1 MNSLQQINWDSQD
14 VLLQLVDNIQS
25 PLRVIINSSNKRKE
39 NSKNTRLQKKTNEI
53 ILSSSKQ
60 IADIIEELVT
70 KIENKK
76 IEILKKI
83 KRPRFF
89 TIVKSNKKIQTICCK
104 HKSLDKI
111 SKADQEWLLQ
121 FEKEVIDKMDDAQYN
136 LFDLSYALAVSERQ
150 LYRKTKELLG
160 ITPNKYI
167 RIIKLSEAKKM
178 MENHT
183 YDTVL
188 EVSYA
193 TGYNDA
199 YYFSKLYSDIY
210 DVTPAEILKG
220 DE

>member
-1 MNSLQQINWDSQD
+1 MNNLQQINWDSQD
-14 VLLQLVDNIQS
+14 VLLQLVDTIQS

-39 NSKNTRLQKKTNEI
+39 NNKNTRLQKKTNEI

-70 KIENKK
+70 KIKEKK
-76 IEILKKI
+76 IEIREKT

-89 TIVKSNKKIQTICCK
+89 TIVKSNKKIQAICCK
-104 HKSLDKI
+104 HKSLDRI
-111 SKADQEWLLQ
+111 SKIDQEWLLE
-121 FEKEVIDKMDDAQYN
+121 FEKEVSDKMDDVQYS

-167 RIIKLSEAKKM
+167 RLIKLSEAKKM
-178 MENHT
+178 LENYT
-183 YDTVL
+183 YDTVS

-193 TGYNDA
+193 VGYNDA
-199 YYFSKLYSDIY
+199 YYFSKLFTDIY
-210 DVTPAEILKG
+210 NATPAEILKG
-220 DE
+220 NE